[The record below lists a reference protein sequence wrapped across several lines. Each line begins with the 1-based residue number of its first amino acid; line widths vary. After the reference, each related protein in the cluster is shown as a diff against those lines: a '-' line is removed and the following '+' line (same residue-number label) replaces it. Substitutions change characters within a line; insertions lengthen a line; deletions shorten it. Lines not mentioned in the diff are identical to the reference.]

1 MKVREMEIQIDKLGL
16 EKLNVRL
23 GKGGRVHWF
32 LCCQNADNGN
42 LVLYDGHGLAY
53 TLPLSA
59 FWPSEVWKVSV
70 SDISIETP
78 FGEDDGVLVD
88 GVLARR
94 SPRLDLT
101 DYSE

>member
-42 LVLYDGHGLAY
+42 LVLYDG
-53 TLPLSA
+53 
-59 FWPSEVWKVSV
+59 WPCIYVAI
-70 SDISIETP
+70 ISILAVRSMESV
-78 FGEDDGVLVD
+78 GVGHIDRDTV
-88 GVLARR
+88 R
-94 SPRLDLT
+94 
-101 DYSE
+101 